1 MKIQSSSIVMGSA
14 HEENSYTYKESMTME
29 VAKSKNAVGAILTI
43 SKEAEGKSVKD
54 AMVDYQTQQKEDAK
68 KRQQEND
75 QRALE
80 KMAEN
85 IRTNNKVNNYA
96 IPRDDNME
104 IKMLRKMLEILRGK
118 KLTDKDMM
126 SPSQNGGVLDLR
138 SAQYKN
144 MESIAFGA
152 SASASASASIS
163 FGSLSIGG
171 TKAGTSGNGEVS
183 SSAASAKLEAGTTGV
198 GTTWQRITASSGF
211 RTETESTTFAS
222 TGIVKT
228 ADGRSIDF
236 NVEVSMSRAYM
247 EKCDMLEVQEYIK
260 TDPLMINLDTNIGS
274 VSDQKFFF
282 DLDSDGKEEEISF
295 AGKDSGFLAWDKNG
309 DGKINDGS
317 ELFGTKSGDGF
328 KDLAEYDED
337 GNGWIDE
344 NDSIY
349 SRLKVWT
356 KDENGNDRL
365 IDLKDADVGA
375 IYLRNADTQFSLKND
390 ENKLNA
396 EIKKTG
402 IYLKE
407 STGAVGTLNHVDL
420 VV

>member
-43 SKEAEGKSVKD
+43 SKEAEGKSVKE
-54 AMVDYQTQQKEDAK
+54 AMADYQTQQKEEAK
-68 KRQQEND
+68 KRQQESD

-80 KMAEN
+80 KMAEH
-85 IRTNNKVNNYA
+85 IRTNNKGNNYA
-96 IPRDDNME
+96 VPQDEDME
-104 IKMLRKMLEILRGK
+104 IKMLKKMLEILRGK

-126 SPSQNGGVLDLR
+126 SSSLNGGMLDLR

-152 SASASASASIS
+152 GASSTIS

-171 TKAGTSGNGEVS
+171 AKADTSGKGEVS
-183 SSAASAKLEAGTTGV
+183 SSAASARLEAGTTGV

-247 EKCDMLEVQEYIK
+247 EKCNMLEVQDYIK

-295 AGKDSGFLAWDKNG
+295 AGKGSGFLALDKNG

-349 SRLKVWT
+349 SQLKVWT

-375 IYLRNADTQFSLKND
+375 IYLRNADTQFSLKDD

>member
-14 HEENSYTYKESMTME
+14 HEENSYIHKESMTME

-43 SKEAEGKSVKD
+43 SKEAEGKSVKE
-54 AMVDYQTQQKEDAK
+54 AMADYQTQQKEEAK
-68 KRQQEND
+68 KRQQESD

-80 KMAEN
+80 KMAEH
-85 IRTNNKVNNYA
+85 IRTNNKGNNYA
-96 IPRDDNME
+96 VPQDEDME
-104 IKMLRKMLEILRGK
+104 IKMLKKMLEILRGK

-126 SPSQNGGVLDLR
+126 SPSQNSGVLDLR

-152 SASASASASIS
+152 SASASIS

-171 TKAGTSGNGEVS
+171 AKVDTSGRGEVS

-247 EKCDMLEVQEYIK
+247 EKCNMLEVQEYIK

-295 AGKDSGFLAWDKNG
+295 AGKGSGFLALDKNG

-349 SRLKVWT
+349 SQLKVWT

-375 IYLRNADTQFSLKND
+375 IYLRNADTQFSLKDD

-396 EIKKTG
+396 EIEKTG

-407 STGAVGTLNHVDL
+407 STGEVGTLNHVDL

>member
-43 SKEAEGKSVKD
+43 SKEAEGKSVKE
-54 AMVDYQTQQKEDAK
+54 AMADYQTQQKEEAK
-68 KRQQEND
+68 KRQQESD

-80 KMAEN
+80 KMAEH
-85 IRTNNKVNNYA
+85 IRTNNKGNNYA
-96 IPRDDNME
+96 VPQDEDME
-104 IKMLRKMLEILRGK
+104 IKMLKKMLEILRGK

-126 SPSQNGGVLDLR
+126 SSSQNGGVLDLR

-152 SASASASASIS
+152 GASASIS
-163 FGSLSIGG
+163 LGSLSIGG
-171 TKAGTSGNGEVS
+171 AKADTSGKGEVS
-183 SSAASAKLEAGTTGV
+183 SSAASGKLEAGTTGV

-247 EKCDMLEVQEYIK
+247 EKCNMLEVQDYIK

-295 AGKDSGFLAWDKNG
+295 AGKGSGFLALDKNG

-349 SRLKVWT
+349 SQLKVWT

-375 IYLRNADTQFSLKND
+375 IYLRNADTQFSLKDD

>member
-43 SKEAEGKSVKD
+43 SKEAEGKSVKE
-54 AMVDYQTQQKEDAK
+54 AMADYQTQQKEEAK
-68 KRQQEND
+68 KRQQESD

-80 KMAEN
+80 KMAEH
-85 IRTNNKVNNYA
+85 IRTNNKGNNYA
-96 IPRDDNME
+96 VPQDEDME
-104 IKMLRKMLEILRGK
+104 IKMLKKMLEILRGK

-126 SPSQNGGVLDLR
+126 SSSLNGGVLDLR

-152 SASASASASIS
+152 GASASIS

-171 TKAGTSGNGEVS
+171 AKADTSGKGEVS
-183 SSAASAKLEAGTTGV
+183 SSAASARLEAGTTGV

-247 EKCDMLEVQEYIK
+247 EKCNMLEVQEYIK

-295 AGKDSGFLAWDKNG
+295 AGKGSGFLALDKNG

-328 KDLAEYDED
+328 KDLAKYDED

-349 SRLKVWT
+349 SQLKVWT

-375 IYLRNADTQFSLKND
+375 IYLRNADTQFSLKDD

-407 STGAVGTLNHVDL
+407 STGEVGTLNHVDL

>member
-54 AMVDYQTQQKEDAK
+54 AMVDYQTQQKEEAK
-68 KRQQEND
+68 KRQQESD

-80 KMAEN
+80 KMAEH
-85 IRTNNKVNNYA
+85 IRTNNKGNNYA
-96 IPRDDNME
+96 VPQDENME

-126 SPSQNGGVLDLR
+126 SSSQNSGVLDLR

-152 SASASASASIS
+152 SASASIS

-171 TKAGTSGNGEVS
+171 TKADTSGKGEVS
-183 SSAASAKLEAGTTGV
+183 SSAASARLEAGTTGV

-247 EKCDMLEVQEYIK
+247 EKCNMLEVQDYIK

-295 AGKDSGFLAWDKNG
+295 AGKGSGFLALDKNG

-328 KDLAEYDED
+328 KDLAKYDED

-349 SRLKVWT
+349 SQLKVWT

-375 IYLRNADTQFSLKND
+375 IYLRNADTQFSLKDD

-407 STGAVGTLNHVDL
+407 STGEVGTLNHVDL

>member
-43 SKEAEGKSVKD
+43 SKEAEGKSVKE
-54 AMVDYQTQQKEDAK
+54 AMADYQTQQKEEAK
-68 KRQQEND
+68 KRQQESD

-80 KMAEN
+80 KMAEH
-85 IRTNNKVNNYA
+85 IRTNNKGNNYA
-96 IPRDDNME
+96 VPQDEDME
-104 IKMLRKMLEILRGK
+104 IKMLKKMLEILRGK

-126 SPSQNGGVLDLR
+126 SSSLNGGVLDLR

-152 SASASASASIS
+152 GASASIS
-163 FGSLSIGG
+163 FGSLSVGG
-171 TKAGTSGNGEVS
+171 AKTDTSGKGEVS
-183 SSAASAKLEAGTTGV
+183 SSAASARLEAGTTGM

-295 AGKDSGFLAWDKNG
+295 AGKGSGFLALDKNG

-349 SRLKVWT
+349 SQLKIWT

-375 IYLRNADTQFSLKND
+375 IYLRNADTQFSLKDD

>member
-43 SKEAEGKSVKD
+43 SKEAEGKSVKE
-54 AMVDYQTQQKEDAK
+54 AMADYQTQQKEEAK
-68 KRQQEND
+68 KRQQESD

-80 KMAEN
+80 KMAEH
-85 IRTNNKVNNYA
+85 IRTNNKGNNYA
-96 IPRDDNME
+96 VPQDEDME
-104 IKMLRKMLEILRGK
+104 IKMLKKMLEILRGK

-126 SPSQNGGVLDLR
+126 SSSLNGGVLDLR

-152 SASASASASIS
+152 GASASIS
-163 FGSLSIGG
+163 FGSLSVGG
-171 TKAGTSGNGEVS
+171 AKTDTSGKGEVS
-183 SSAASAKLEAGTTGV
+183 SSAASARLEAGTTGV

-274 VSDQKFFF
+274 VNDQKFFF

-295 AGKDSGFLAWDKNG
+295 AGKGSGFLALDKNG

-349 SRLKVWT
+349 SQLKVWT

-375 IYLRNADTQFSLKND
+375 IYLRNADTQFSLKDD

>member
-43 SKEAEGKSVKD
+43 SKEAEGKSVKE
-54 AMVDYQTQQKEDAK
+54 AMADYQTQQKEEAR
-68 KRQQEND
+68 KRQQESD

-80 KMAEN
+80 KMAEH
-85 IRTNNKVNNYA
+85 IRTNNKGNNYA
-96 IPRDDNME
+96 VPQDEDME
-104 IKMLRKMLEILRGK
+104 IKMLKKMLEILRGK

-126 SPSQNGGVLDLR
+126 SSSLNGGVLDLR

-152 SASASASASIS
+152 GASASIS
-163 FGSLSIGG
+163 FGSLSVGG
-171 TKAGTSGNGEVS
+171 AKTDTSGKGEVS
-183 SSAASAKLEAGTTGV
+183 SSAASGKLEAGTTGM

-295 AGKDSGFLAWDKNG
+295 AGKGSGFLALDKNG

-328 KDLAEYDED
+328 KDLAKYDED

-349 SRLKVWT
+349 SQLKVWT

-375 IYLRNADTQFSLKND
+375 IYLRNADTQFSLKDD

-407 STGAVGTLNHVDL
+407 STGEVGTLNHVDL